1 MDGGI
6 DLSSLLSSAGGSD
19 AISQAMSILMKKPEL
34 IDMIAGEL
42 SGGNEKGTRDVKE
55 DGVGEVSEK
64 PKATQDAKK
73 SGDRERLLL
82 ALRPYL
88 SERRQSAIDVMIS
101 LGSLGGL
108 VGNIDPNLIKTL
120 VGGKNV

>member
-55 DGVGEVSEK
+55 DGAGEVSEK
-64 PKATQDAKK
+64 PEATQDAKK

>member
-42 SGGNEKGTRDVKE
+42 SGGNEKGAQGAKE
-55 DGVGEVSEK
+55 DGSGEGSEK
-64 PKATQDAKK
+64 PKATQDAQKN
-73 SGDRERLLL
+73 GDRERLLL

>member
-55 DGVGEVSEK
+55 DGAGEVSEK

>member
-42 SGGNEKGTRDVKE
+42 SSGNEKGTRDVEE
-55 DGVGEVSEK
+55 DGAGEVSEK
-64 PKATQDAKK
+64 PEATLDAKK